1 MANLADTPGA
11 GRYNLGAVEVKEV
24 KGSVF
29 GKGKRTSFVST
40 NFAGVGDY
48 DLLGK

>member
-1 MANLADTPGA
+1 MANLTDTPGA
-11 GRYNLGAVEVKEV
+11 GRYNLEALAKEA
-24 KGSVF
+24 KGSTI
-29 GKGKRTSFVST
+29 GRGKRTSFAST